1 MDMVMLGGFLLL
13 LMLLFL
19 TGGVWI
25 AMTLAIC
32 GWVGQAFFTTT
43 LPGKNLFS
51 SFWESSAS
59 WELAA
64 LPMFIWMGEILFRTK
79 LSEQMFEGLAPWLN
93 KVPGRLMHTTIL
105 GCGVFGSVS
114 GSSAA
119 TCATIA
125 KVALP
130 ELKARGYNEQ
140 LAIGAL
146 ATAGTL
152 GILIPPSITM
162 VVYAVAAD
170 ASIIRIFLAGFLP
183 GFLLMALFSGYIGWW
198 SLRHPDQVPAAAPDM
213 PFMEKVRKSGNL
225 IPVTLLIVFIVWV
238 LIAGWATATECA
250 AYGVLGSL
258 SIAAWSRSLTFKNF
272 WEGLMGATRVSCM
285 IMFILAGAAFL
296 TKTMAFTGIPR
307 ELAEWVDSMHLSP
320 YALIGV
326 LTVVYLILGTAL
338 DGISM
343 IVLTSAIV
351 LPMIQKAG
359 FDLIWF
365 GIFIVLLVEIA
376 EVTPPVGFNLFVLQN
391 MTGKDSNVIARAAI
405 PFFLCLVVCIALIT
419 FFPAIVTSVPDWFM
433 GVEKR

>member
-1 MDMVMLGGFLLL
+1 MGG
-13 LMLLFL
+13 MLLIIML
-19 TGGVWI
+19 VLLAGGVWI
-25 AMTLAIC
+25 AMTLAIV
-32 GWVGQAFFTTT
+32 GWVGQAFFTNT

-51 SFWESSAS
+51 AFWESNAS

-64 LPMFIWMGEILFRTK
+64 LPLFIWMGEILFRTK
-79 LSEQMFEGLAPWLN
+79 LSEEMFEGLRPWLN
-93 KVPGRLMHTTIL
+93 RIPGRLMHTTII

-130 ELKARGYNEQ
+130 ELKRRGYNEN
-140 LAIGAL
+140 LAIGSL
-146 ATAGTL
+146 ASAGTL

-183 GFLLMALFSGYIGWW
+183 GFLLMLLFSGYIGWW
-198 SLRHPDQVPAAAPDM
+198 SLRHPDQVPAADP
-213 PFMEKVRKSGNL
+213 PTTFMEKIRLSGNL
-225 IPVTLLIVFIVWV
+225 IPCGLLIIFIVWV
-238 LIAGWATATECA
+238 LVAGWATATECA
-250 AYGVLGSL
+250 AFGVLGSL
-258 SIAAWSRSLTFKNF
+258 GIAAWGRCLTWRNF
-272 WEGLMGATRVSCM
+272 TEGLMGATRTSCM

-307 ELAEWVDSMHLSP
+307 ELAEWVDAMQLSP
-320 YALIGV
+320 YALIGALV
-326 LTVVYLILGTAL
+326 LIYLVLGTAL

-343 IVLTSAIV
+343 IVLTSAVV

-405 PFFLCLVVCIALIT
+405 PFFICMVICIALIT
-419 FFPAIVTSVPDWFM
+419 LFPQIVTFLPDLVM
-433 GVEKR
+433 GKEK

>member
-1 MDMVMLGGFLLL
+1 MGALLL
-13 LMLLFL
+13 AIMLVLL
-19 TGGVWI
+19 AGGVWI
-25 AMTLAIC
+25 AMTLAIV
-32 GWVGQAFFTTT
+32 GWVGQAFFTST

-51 SFWESSAS
+51 AFWESNAS

-64 LPMFIWMGEILFRTK
+64 LPLFIWMGEILFRTR
-79 LSEQMFEGLAPWLN
+79 LSEEMFEGLRPWLN
-93 KVPGRLMHTTIL
+93 RVPGRLMHTTIL

-130 ELKARGYNEQ
+130 ELKRRGYNEK
-140 LAIGAL
+140 LAIGSL

-183 GFLLMALFSGYIGWW
+183 GLLLMLLFSGYIGWW
-198 SLRHPDQVPAAAPDM
+198 SLRHPDQVPPADP
-213 PFMEKVRKSGNL
+213 PTSLREKIRLSGNL
-225 IPVTLLIVFIVWV
+225 IPCGLLIVFIVWV
-238 LIAGWATATECA
+238 LVAGWATATECA
-250 AYGVLGSL
+250 AFGVLGSL
-258 SIAAWSRSLTFKNF
+258 AIAAWGRSLTWQNFKD
-272 WEGLMGATRVSCM
+272 GLMGATRTSCM

-320 YALIGV
+320 YALIGALV
-326 LTVVYLILGTAL
+326 LVYLVLGTAL

-343 IVLTSAIV
+343 IVLTAAVV
-351 LPMIQKAG
+351 LPMVQKAG
-359 FDLIWF
+359 FDLVWF
-365 GIFIVLLVEIA
+365 GIFVVLLVEIA

-391 MTGKDSNVIARAAI
+391 MTGKDSNVIAKAAI
-405 PFFLCLVVCIALIT
+405 PFFFCLVLCIAVIT
-419 FFPAIVTSVPDWFM
+419 VFPGIVTVLPNVVM
-433 GVEKR
+433 GVEK